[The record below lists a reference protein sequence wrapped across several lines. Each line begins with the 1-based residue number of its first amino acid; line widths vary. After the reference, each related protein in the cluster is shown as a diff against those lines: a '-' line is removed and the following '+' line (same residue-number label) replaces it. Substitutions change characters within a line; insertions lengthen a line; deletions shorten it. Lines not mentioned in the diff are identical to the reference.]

1 MNIRH
6 KICHIY
12 NEYADFESIFLQK
25 DSLHCCYK
33 CAKFSSPCKIIFI
46 FFLHFVFSFMGQLF
60 MDDPKSLLKRDL
72 KRISPFMNKR
82 MSLQNSHFPVWEFNN
97 CVGKSHSW
105 YRSGGEDCFC
115 YNTRH
120 SYHNS
125 HSDGWG
131 VWGTGTQKKHYY
143 RDLYEHEKKEPPS
156 GSTKDCHLKAAKK
169 PRKKVGLIDFLTTPN
184 FELVAAE
191 ILGI

>member
-1 MNIRH
+1 MDGQTKGRT
-6 KICHIY
+6 
-12 NEYADFESIFLQK
+12 
-25 DSLHCCYK
+25 DSLKQVC
-33 CAKFSSPCKIIFI
+33 I
-46 FFLHFVFSFMGQLF
+46 
-60 MDDPKSLLKRDL
+60 SLKKRS
-72 KRISPFMNKR
+72 KTFMNKR

-156 GSTKDCHLKAAKK
+156 GSTKDCHLKAAT
-169 PRKKVGLIDFLTTPN
+169 KKVGIFGPLIP
-184 FELVAAE
+184 LVAIEFDPVWPTEVVFACWYLCNGIVFFS
-191 ILGI
+191 ILFFGGFIKA